1 MSRLIAWIEFIFF
14 YITEILKSNL
24 RVAHDVLTP
33 EHKMTPGII
42 VINVAELTDGQISLM
57 ANFITMTPG
66 TLGLAVSDDHTKLYI
81 HAMYLDAPADEV
93 AEQLFNDYGKRVQRV
108 VT

>member
-1 MSRLIAWIEFIFF
+1 MRRFIALIEFLLF
-14 YITEILKSNL
+14 YLIEILKSNL
-24 RVAHDVLTP
+24 RVAYDVLTK
-33 EHKMTPGII
+33 EHLMTPG
-42 VINVAELTDGQISLM
+42 VIALDVADMSDAQISLM

-93 AEQLFNDYGKRVQRV
+93 AAGLLNDYGKRVKRV
-108 VT
+108 V